1 MTIIAIVTLL
11 SGILM
16 YLLSLPLISRQIP
29 MNGGYGIRIPAAFE
43 SEQRWYDI
51 NAYGGR
57 QFARW
62 SWLITAAG
70 AVGFFVSA
78 EHREAY
84 VLASV
89 AVTLLA
95 VIIPIFQIYR
105 WSRKK

>member
-1 MTIIAIVTLL
+1 MTTIAIVTLL

-16 YLLSLPLISRQIP
+16 FVLSLPLISRQIP

-62 SWLITAAG
+62 SWLITATG
-70 AVGFFVSA
+70 VVGFFVSA

-84 VLASV
+84 FLTSV

-95 VIIPIFQIYR
+95 VMMPVLQIYR